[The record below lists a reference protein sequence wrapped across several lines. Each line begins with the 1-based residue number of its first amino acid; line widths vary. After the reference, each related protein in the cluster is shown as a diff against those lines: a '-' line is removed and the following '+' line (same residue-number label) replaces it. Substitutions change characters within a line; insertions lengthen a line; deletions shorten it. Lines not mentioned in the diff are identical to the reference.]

1 MTTAIPH
8 VETYPKIVMLRD
20 GTEVLLRPLAA
31 EDSVPLLNFFRRVPV
46 EERHYLKEDVTSPE
60 VILAW
65 TSNIDPSRVIPIV
78 ALVGDE
84 IVADATLHRSRS
96 RARHHIGEI
105 RIVVDP
111 DYREV
116 GLGRRLIR
124 ELVDIADELRL
135 QKVVLELE
143 GHWKQPAIIAAG
155 SLGFREAAKIKE
167 WVRDYWGDYQDL
179 VIMELP
185 LTDHQL
191 SQWY

>member
-1 MTTAIPH
+1 MTTTIPH
-8 VETYPKIVMLRD
+8 IEAYPKTVMLED
-20 GTEVLLRPLAA
+20 STAVILRPLAK
-31 EDSVPLLNFFRRVPV
+31 EDKVSLLDFFRRVPA

-60 VILAW
+60 VIEAW
-65 TSNIDPSRVIPIV
+65 TSNIEPGRVIPIV
-78 ALVGDE
+78 AVVGDE
-84 IVADATLHRSRS
+84 IIADATLHRSRS
-96 RARHHIGEI
+96 WAHCHMGEL

-111 DYREV
+111 VYRNV

-124 ELVDIADELRL
+124 ELVDIADELGL
-135 QKVVLELE
+135 QKVVLELA

-155 SLGFREAAKIKE
+155 SLGFREAARLKE

-185 LTDHQL
+185 LIDHRL

>member
-1 MTTAIPH
+1 MTTTIPH
-8 VETYPKIVMLRD
+8 IEAYPKTVMLED
-20 GTEVLLRPLAA
+20 STAVILRPLAK
-31 EDSVPLLNFFRRVPV
+31 EDKVSLLDFFRRVPA

-60 VILAW
+60 VIEAW
-65 TSNIDPSRVIPIV
+65 TSNIDPGRVIPLV
-78 ALVGDE
+78 AVVGDE
-84 IVADATLHRSRS
+84 IIADATLHRSRS
-96 RARHHIGEI
+96 WAHCHMGEL

-111 DYREV
+111 VYRNV

-124 ELVDIADELRL
+124 ELVDIADELGL
-135 QKVVLELE
+135 QKVVLELA

-155 SLGFREAAKIKE
+155 SLGFREAARLKE

-185 LTDHQL
+185 LIDHRL